1 MAWTVFPL
9 VPRYKTAANAG
20 AKALSMKIFLLVI
33 TFIFSFVFL
42 VSFFSVDAC
51 MDAGGQWSS
60 FGFSCKGA
68 SGDFIPMYMRLAP
81 LFWGLIIIIS
91 GLVTWFVKKD
101 LPNVQP

>member
-1 MAWTVFPL
+1 
-9 VPRYKTAANAG
+9 
-20 AKALSMKIFLLVI
+20 MKIFLLVI

-51 MDAGGQWSS
+51 MDAGGQWSN

-81 LFWGLIIIIS
+81 LFWGLVIIIS
-91 GLVTWFVKKD
+91 GLATWFVKKA